1 MTPSMHAYIK
11 QIHTNPLPRCC
22 RMGPPEEDLVLSSML
37 WCTRM
42 NRYVEEKGEP
52 LAPPHAARPGTY
64 QMFWTCADGLCSAMH
79 TFGGMRI
86 VRKIRAAGHLR
97 EVHKLGLFIKTTI
110 CSQMYWNAPSYL
122 GELLYHSNGQS
133 NAYKSL
139 FLERSC
145 TYGGKKRGRI
155 TIS

>member
-11 QIHTNPLPRCC
+11 QTNKPASAMLSN
-22 RMGPPEEDLVLSSML
+22 GPPRGGPCVELDALVYKNEQICRGERGAVSTSACGKTRYLPDVLDVCGRSMQ
-37 WCTRM
+37 WDA
-42 NRYVEEKGEP
+42 YI
-52 LAPPHAARPGTY
+52 
-64 QMFWTCADGLCSAMH
+64 
-79 TFGGMRI
+79 GGMRT
-86 VRKIRAAGHLR
+86 VRKIRATSHLR

-110 CSQMYWNAPSYL
+110 CSQMYWDAPSYL
-122 GELLYHSNGQS
+122 GELLYHSNGKS
-133 NAYKSL
+133 NVYTSL